1 MFKVIMFVCKK
12 ETLSTEEFIARWQL
26 HSEKVSQFRTV
37 LNIKA
42 YTKTFPSKPEH
53 SPSSDRKT
61 LPFVFDAMGELWYE
75 NKEEFVNARNSIA
88 GKQALAAL
96 KADEETFIDL
106 TRSVM
111 WLGQEEV
118 VW

>member
-1 MFKVIMFVCKK
+1 
-12 ETLSTEEFIARWQL
+12 
-26 HSEKVSQFRTV
+26 
-37 LNIKA
+37 
-42 YTKTFPSKPEH
+42 
-53 SPSSDRKT
+53 
-61 LPFVFDAMGELWYE
+61 MGELWYE

-88 GKQALAAL
+88 GKQALTAL
-96 KADEETFIDL
+96 KADEETFVDL

>member
-53 SPSSDRKT
+53 SPSTDRKT
-61 LPFVFDAMGELWYE
+61 LPLFLMQWG
-75 NKEEFVNARNSIA
+75 NCGTKIRRNLLMREILL
-88 GKQALAAL
+88 QAN
-96 KADEETFIDL
+96 
-106 TRSVM
+106 RR
-111 WLGQEEV
+111 
-118 VW
+118 